1 MLAMWVF
8 LPELELQALP
18 GATSAHQPSS
28 MVRPWCLPKLNRY
41 GPVLCVDLGAR
52 ARCFLGEGLHLL
64 LTSSSRELSAALRL
78 FMTIVGSV
86 CLVRS
91 GSKDV
96 SLAGPQSYEGA
107 TVIVLDV
114 VPNNTRTL

>member
-1 MLAMWVF
+1 
-8 LPELELQALP
+8 
-18 GATSAHQPSS
+18 
-28 MVRPWCLPKLNRY
+28 MVRHLCLPKVNRY
-41 GPVLCVDLGAR
+41 GPVFCVDLDAR
-52 ARCFLGEGLHLL
+52 ARCFLGGSLDLL
-64 LTSSSRELSAALRL
+64 LTSSLGEISAALRL

-96 SLAGPQSYEGA
+96 SLAGPQSHEGA

-114 VPNNTRTL
+114 VPNNTRTLQLRCKNSKVFLKLLLRL

>member
-28 MVRPWCLPKLNRY
+28 KVRPWCLPKLNRY
-41 GPVLCVDLGAR
+41 GPVLCVVLGAH
-52 ARCFLGEGLHLL
+52 ARCFLGEGLHLV

-91 GSKDV
+91 GIKDV

-114 VPNNTRTL
+114 VPNNTGTL